1 MKEKISF
8 SCWTVLFLLVIN
20 DHWIGWFCFPGCSG
34 CFQLGKNYVCE
45 ACFWYLWCLCWEMGW
60 EQYPPHTRLPFSWF
74 SNRQK
79 SPIKIARY
87 KRIKIAAYKEYW
99 FLIFFNFSILQE
111 AVFDK
116 NKGTVCL
123 KTFNLYKKMLTF
135 SKGGSEQGE
144 EAVSVIA
151 TVIGRQKKNT
161 KSLLLFC
168 FVFPQELCTQVRH
181 TCFQVYFVHKQQ
193 K

>member
-1 MKEKISF
+1 
-8 SCWTVLFLLVIN
+8 
-20 DHWIGWFCFPGCSG
+20 
-34 CFQLGKNYVCE
+34 
-45 ACFWYLWCLCWEMGW
+45 MGW

-151 TVIGRQKKNT
+151 TVIGRQKKT
-161 KSLLLFC
+161 PRVYCC
-168 FVFPQELCTQVRH
+168 FVLFSLKSSVLKLGTLVSRSILFTSSKSNKLPFRLCMFLQAEVLNAP
-181 TCFQVYFVHKQQ
+181 C
-193 K
+193 

>member
-1 MKEKISF
+1 
-8 SCWTVLFLLVIN
+8 
-20 DHWIGWFCFPGCSG
+20 
-34 CFQLGKNYVCE
+34 
-45 ACFWYLWCLCWEMGW
+45 
-60 EQYPPHTRLPFSWF
+60 
-74 SNRQK
+74 
-79 SPIKIARY
+79 
-87 KRIKIAAYKEYW
+87 
-99 FLIFFNFSILQE
+99 
-111 AVFDK
+111 
-116 NKGTVCL
+116 
-123 KTFNLYKKMLTF
+123 MLTF